1 MKTLLI
7 LMLCA
12 VTLSAQRNPDQKL
25 NLDTADKVNQIL
37 LKAEQAITG
46 TGTANQIAYF
56 TGTNTIASLS
66 TATYPSLVELSRLK
80 GVTSP
85 IQAQLNGKQ
94 ATLISG
100 TNIKTLNGQ
109 SLLGNGNITVSGT
122 SDTTGFYV
130 KVYGIVKSIL
140 GSQTTNI
147 NVQTLDSMRTDYW
160 KNNFL
165 RLNR

>member
-1 MKTLLI
+1 
-7 LMLCA
+7 MLCA
-12 VTLSAQRNPDQKL
+12 VTLSAQRQP
-25 NLDTADKVNQIL
+25 DKVLDYTLDNIKQTL
-37 LKAEQAITG
+37 LKAEQAVTG

-122 SDTTGFYV
+122 SDTTGFYS

-140 GSQTTNI
+140 GSQTSNI

-165 RLNR
+165 RL